1 MSKALGM
8 RCVWGLCGVLVSV
21 LALASVTRA
30 EVSTDV
36 SGSVLVFPKVV
47 WTGFFMSDGVDP
59 LQLERDTV
67 IQISNTSNNM
77 VHAHCFYVD
86 ARKVNGVPIWQVTDF
101 TIWLTRQQP
110 THWVA
115 SQGRPVDPSDYFG
128 TDGAGQDPGAI
139 PPVPGGFEGEL
150 KCVQIDASGTPFGG
164 NNLKGETLIRSATGD
179 VSKANALAILAN
191 PDLAG
196 GDPANELRLDNSPLN
211 DGEYNSCPNT
221 WMLNHYVDGT
231 NDPVVEE
238 LNPIWCEG
246 DSNDECPIRTYLTLV
261 PCTEDFENSVPAS
274 VTVQFAIV
282 NELEQT
288 FSASTTVQCWRN
300 FRLADVDAPTGKCS
314 VDGDSCTSDDQ
325 CISTDDGFCVK
336 QSVFAVGTL
345 GTGTAFTRVTPV
357 DLDGGVLAYA
367 EEVHFNQLRPGSD
380 STQLTN
386 RAWAAWNPQ
395 ETGNRFDATASLPGG
410 PVVDQITIPQGF

>member
-1 MSKALGM
+1 
-8 RCVWGLCGVLVSV
+8 VQ
-21 LALASVTRA
+21 LA
-30 EVSTDV
+30 
-36 SGSVLVFPKVV
+36 
-47 WTGFFMSDGVDP
+47 
-59 LQLERDTV
+59 RDTV

-86 ARKVNGVPIWQVTDF
+86 ARTVNGVPVWQVTDF
-101 TIWLTRQQP
+101 TIWLTKQQP

-128 TDGAGQDPGAI
+128 TDGAGMDPGAI
-139 PPVPGGFEGEL
+139 PPVAEGFQGEL

-164 NNLKGETLIRSATGD
+164 NNLKGEEVIRSQTGD
-179 VSKANALAILAN
+179 VSKANAVAILAN

-196 GDPANELRLDNSPLN
+196 GPPANVLTLDNTPLN
-211 DGEYNSCPNT
+211 DGEYNSCPST

-238 LNPIWCEG
+238 HNSSWCQG
-246 DSNDECPIRTYLTLV
+246 FDDSGGECPVRTYLTLV

-282 NELEQT
+282 NELEQI
-288 FSASTTVQCWRN
+288 FSASTTVTCWKN
-300 FRLADVDAPTGKCS
+300 FRLADVDAPTGKCTR
-314 VDGDSCTSDDQ
+314 DGDTCTSDDQ
-325 CISTDDGFCVK
+325 CIANNDGFCQK
-336 QSVFAVGTL
+336 NSVFAVGTL

-357 DLDGGVLAYA
+357 DLDGGVLAYS
-367 EEVHFNQLRPGSD
+367 EEVHFNAQISD

-395 ETGNRFDATASLPGG
+395 ETGNRYDDTSSLPGG